1 MANQQK
7 NKSSVDSTTLVILGA
22 TGDLSTSKLFPALL
36 ALHAED
42 ELPEQFRVLG
52 VSRQEL
58 SDDAFRAYL
67 QEEVDEL
74 AELSADER
82 EKFLSSVQFESG
94 DVTKP
99 GTYEVI
105 HDHLQQIDNQSGV
118 CFNKLFYLAL
128 PPRFYTEVG
137 KKFDDSELMSLCQQP
152 DSWLRVLV
160 EKPYGTDLKTAHRI
174 DNVLCETF
182 ASDQLFR
189 IDHYLAKQALQNVV
203 TLRFRNQLFSGSWNG
218 EYIDRIHV
226 KMYETSTI
234 DDRGG
239 FYDQIGAFRDVGQN
253 HILQML
259 AAATMEPPED
269 ETPEAIRAAR
279 ANLLADLEVP
289 QTPQLPVVRGQYEG
303 YTQEGAIPDDSQTE
317 TYFRVPALIANDR
330 WRNVPITLESGKGLQ
345 EDRVEI
351 EISYRESPFPLH
363 ATEPITGNTMILEFK
378 PNRGVVFDVW
388 TESPE
393 LDTGIQHQTV
403 DFSFSAQQE
412 DEPSAYTTLLYQA
425 LQGDQVMFANN
436 REVTASWEFTESVV
450 ERLSQQHLQMYS
462 VGSAGPQTDSE

>member
-1 MANQQK
+1 MSNRQNVQ
-7 NKSSVDSTTLVILGA
+7 NSVGATTLVIFGA

-36 ALHAED
+36 ALYTEG
-42 ELPEQFRVLG
+42 ELPEKFRVLG
-52 VSRQEL
+52 ISRQEF
-58 SDDAFRAYL
+58 SDNEFRTYL
-67 QEEVDEL
+67 QEEVG
-74 AELSADER
+74 ELSDVSANKR
-82 EKFLSSVQFESG
+82 EGFLSSVQFQSG

-99 GTYEVI
+99 STYQAI
-105 HDHLQQIDNQSGV
+105 YDHLQRIDQQKGA

-137 KKFDDSELMSLCQQP
+137 TKFGDSKLMSLCQQS

-160 EKPYGTDLKTAHRI
+160 EKPYGIDLETARQI
-174 DNVLCETF
+174 DNVLCNTF
-182 ASDQLFR
+182 TSDQLFR

-203 TLRFRNQLFSGSWNG
+203 TLRFRNQLFSGSWNS
-218 EYIDRIHV
+218 EYIDSIHV
-226 KMYETSTI
+226 KMYESSVVA
-234 DDRGG
+234 DRGG

-269 ETPEAIRAAR
+269 ETPEAIRTAR
-279 ANLLADLEVP
+279 ADLLADLSVP
-289 QTPQLPVVRGQYEG
+289 QNPQSQTVRGQYER
-303 YTQEGAIPDDSQTE
+303 YTQEENVPDNSQTE
-317 TYFRVPALIANDR
+317 TYFRVPARITNDR

-363 ATEPITGNTMILEFK
+363 SAEPITGNTLMLEFK

-425 LQGDQVMFANN
+425 LRGEQVMFANN
-436 REVTASWEFTESVV
+436 REVEASWEFTESAVK
-450 ERLSQQHLQMYS
+450 LLTQQELLRYP
-462 VGSAGPQTDSE
+462 VGSAGPQTDGG